1 MTHLAEPETA
11 VPRWIALWP
20 ALMLGL
26 FFLVPFGIMLSVSVA
41 HRVEGGFF
49 EPGFEWASYIRFL
62 TPFFGRVLAVSLGI
76 SLAAA
81 AICVVL
87 AFPFTV
93 FLATMSRTV
102 QTRVLVVL
110 LSVLSLSEVIIG
122 FSLSTLLSQTA
133 GIGNLFAAIG
143 LIDAPRAYTP
153 SLFALLTGLC
163 YLGFPFAV
171 LVLYAP
177 VSRLDP
183 EIVEAARVMGASA
196 ARAFFGV
203 VVPLQRGALTGAFIL
218 VFVFTLGSYLL
229 PQLLGRP
236 EHWTLS
242 VHITN
247 QAIYQAN
254 LPFAAAM
261 SVFLMLVA
269 LALVG
274 LASLAGRDRGAA

>member
-1 MTHLAEPETA
+1 MSAIPLDTA
-11 VPRWIALWP
+11 TPRWLGLWP
-20 ALMLGL
+20 AAMLTL
-26 FFLVPFGIMLSVSVA
+26 FFLVPFGIMLAVSVA
-41 HRVEGGFF
+41 HRDVSGFYDWAFEWDSYARFLSGFF
-49 EPGFEWASYIRFL
+49 GK
-62 TPFFGRVLAVSLGI
+62 VMAVSLSV

-93 FLATMSRTV
+93 FLSGMGHKA
-102 QTRVLVVL
+102 QTRILVVL
-110 LSVLSLSEVIIG
+110 LSALALSEVIIG

-133 GIGNLFAAIG
+133 GIGNLFHWLG

-153 SLFALLTGLC
+153 SLFALITGLC
-163 YLGFPFAV
+163 YIGFPFAV
-171 LVLYAP
+171 LVLYPP

-183 EIVEAARVMGASA
+183 EIVEAARVMGASGP
-196 ARAFFGV
+196 RAFFGV
-203 VVPLQRGALTGAFIL
+203 IVPNLRGAIVGAFIL

-229 PQLLGRP
+229 PQLLGRS

-242 VHITN
+242 VHITD
-247 QAIYQAN
+247 QAIYQSN

-274 LASLAGRDRGAA
+274 LASLAGRERGTA